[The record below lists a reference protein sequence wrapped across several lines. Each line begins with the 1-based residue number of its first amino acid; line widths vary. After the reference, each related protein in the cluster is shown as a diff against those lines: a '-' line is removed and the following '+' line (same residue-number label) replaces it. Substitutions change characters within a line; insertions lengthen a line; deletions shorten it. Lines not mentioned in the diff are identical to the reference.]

1 MDGNVRRIVAAM
13 LLAAWF
19 FAVPGLAAGEASHS
33 LAGAPAKYV
42 FLFIGDGMGPSQVR
56 AAETVLRA
64 KSGAGAFALSALPV
78 RGTAATRSADFRVT
92 DSAAA
97 ATALAS
103 GRKTANGVIG
113 MDPAGQAPLESIAEA
128 ARDRGFKVGI
138 VTSVPLDHATPA
150 AFYAHRPS
158 RKDLYEI
165 SLQMSGS
172 GLDYFAGGPFTR
184 PTGPKKDATDSVE
197 AARSRGY
204 RVVLD
209 KEGFTRLS
217 HGAGKT
223 MVFTRVASGQGLIG
237 LSLAELTAKGV
248 ELLEGPAGFF
258 MVVEG
263 GKIDWACHANDAA
276 GAVAETLAF
285 DGAVDKAVAFA
296 RRHPEETLVVVTGD
310 HETGGMAFDPTDGA
324 AAAKA
329 GRILSRQGSAAAF
342 EERFSSYRK
351 KLGGKPGRLED
362 VLPLARTFFGL
373 REPGLAA
380 SKDPAAREEPD
391 LVLTDTD
398 LRSLREAFSDS
409 LAAER
414 APGGRGAAYLR
425 YGGCDPLT
433 ITLTRLRD
441 GKAGIRWGTCSHT
454 DRPVP
459 VHALGRGQELFAGP
473 CDNTDI
479 PKRIRQAMG
488 F

>member
-1 MDGNVRRIVAAM
+1 MGGNVRRTGAAM
-13 LLAAWF
+13 LLAACF
-19 FAVPGLAAGEASHS
+19 FAVPGLAVAGV
-33 LAGAPAKYV
+33 PAKFV

-64 KSGAGAFALSALPV
+64 KSGAGAFAISALPV
-78 RGTAATRSADFRVT
+78 RGTAATHSAGFRVT

-113 MDPAGQAPLESIAEA
+113 MDPAGEVPFESIAEA
-128 ARDRGFKVGI
+128 ARGRGFKVGI

-165 SLQMSGS
+165 SLQAADSGF
-172 GLDYFAGGPFTR
+172 DYFAGGPFTR
-184 PTGPKKDATDSVE
+184 PTGPKKDAPDSVE
-197 AARSRGY
+197 KARSRGY

-209 KEGFTRLS
+209 KEGFAQLGR
-217 HGAGKT
+217 GAGKT
-223 MVFTRVASGQGLIG
+223 MVFARVASGQGGRG
-237 LSLAELTAKGV
+237 LSLAELTARGA
-248 ELLEGPAGFF
+248 EILEGPAGFF

-276 GAVAETLAF
+276 GAVSETLAF
-285 DGAVDKAVAFA
+285 DGAVGAALAFA

-310 HETGGMAFDPTDGA
+310 HETGGMVFDPPDA
-324 AAAKA
+324 EEAAKA

-342 EERFSSYRK
+342 EERFSAYRK
-351 KLGGKPGRLED
+351 TLGGKPGRLED
-362 VLPLARTFFGL
+362 VLPLARAFFGL
-373 REPGLAA
+373 RRPEDPPGDEGLTL
-380 SKDPAAREEPD
+380 SGEE
-391 LVLTDTD
+391 
-398 LRSLREAFSDS
+398 REALRAAFRAS
-409 LAAER
+409 LETEG
-414 APGGRGAAYLR
+414 APGGKGAAYLR

-433 ITLTRLRD
+433 ITLTRIRD

-459 VHALGRGQELFAGP
+459 VYARGRGQELFAGP

-479 PKRIRQAMG
+479 PGKIRRAMG

>member
-1 MDGNVRRIVAAM
+1 M
-13 LLAAWF
+13 LLAAWSL
-19 FAVPGLAAGEASHS
+19 ALPGLAAGGASPS

-56 AAETVLRA
+56 AAETVLKARE
-64 KSGAGAFALSALPV
+64 GARPFALSAFPV
-78 RGTAATRSADFRVT
+78 RGTAATRSSGSRVT

-113 MDPAGQAPLESIAEA
+113 MDPAGQVPFESIAEA

-158 RKDLYEI
+158 RKELYEI
-165 SLQMSGS
+165 SLQAAASGF
-172 GLDYFAGGPFTR
+172 DYFAGGPFTR
-184 PTGPKKDATDSVE
+184 PTGPKKDAPDSVE
-197 AARSRGY
+197 AARTRGY

-223 MVFTRVASGQGLIG
+223 MVFTRVASGQGEGG
-237 LSLAELTAKGV
+237 LSLADLTAKGA
-248 ELLEGPAGFF
+248 EILEGPAGFF

-285 DGAVDKAVAFA
+285 DGAVEKAVAFA
-296 RRHPEETLVVVTGD
+296 RRHPGETLVVVTGD
-310 HETGGMAFDPTDGA
+310 HETGGMAFDPGDGA
-324 AAAKA
+324 EAARA
-329 GRILSRQGSAAAF
+329 GRILSRQGSSAAF
-342 EERFSSYRK
+342 EERFSSWRK
-351 KLGGKPGRLED
+351 TLGGKPGRLED

-373 REPGLAA
+373 RKLDGKSRERAERLAA
-380 SKDPAAREEPD
+380 AGDPAAREE
-391 LVLTDTD
+391 LELALAEQD

-409 LAAER
+409 LGAER

-433 ITLTRLRD
+433 ITLSRIRD
-441 GKAGIRWGTCSHT
+441 GKAGIGWGTCSHT

-459 VHALGRGQELFAGP
+459 VLALGRGQELFAGP

>member
-1 MDGNVRRIVAAM
+1 LFEKLRRACAAM
-13 LLAAWF
+13 LLAVGF
-19 FAVPGLAAGEASHS
+19 FALPRLAAAVTPPPVPGVA
-33 LAGAPAKYV
+33 AKYV
-42 FLFIGDGMGPSQVR
+42 FLFIGDGMGPVQVR
-56 AAETVLRA
+56 AAETVLQA
-64 KSGAGAFALSALPV
+64 KGGSGPFSLSGFPV
-78 RGTAATRSADFRVT
+78 RGTAATHSFDSRVT

-113 MDPAGQAPLESIAEA
+113 MDSSGKVPFESIAEA

-150 AFYAHRPS
+150 AFYAHRAS

-172 GLDYFAGGPFTR
+172 GFDYFAGGPFTR
-184 PTGPKKDATDSVE
+184 PTGPKKDAPDSVG

-204 RVVLD
+204 RVVCD
-209 KEGFTRLS
+209 KEGFERLGR
-217 HGAGKT
+217 GAGKT
-223 MVFTRVASGQGLIG
+223 VVFTRVASGQGLAG
-237 LSLAELTAKGV
+237 LSLAELTARGA

-276 GAVAETLAF
+276 GAAAETLAF
-285 DGAVDKAVAFA
+285 DGAVGEALAFA
-296 RRHPEETLVVVTGD
+296 RRHPGETLVVVTGD
-310 HETGGMAFDPTDGA
+310 HETGGMAFDPADA
-324 AAAKA
+324 AFAAKP

-342 EERFSSYRK
+342 EERFSAYRK
-351 KLGGKPGRLED
+351 GLGGKAGRLED

-373 REPGLAA
+373 RKPEMAA

-391 LVLTDTD
+391 LALTEAD
-398 LRSLREAFSDS
+398 LQSLREAFSDS

-414 APGGRGAAYLR
+414 SPGGRGAAYLR

-433 ITLTRLRD
+433 ITLSRIRD
-441 GKAGIRWGTCSHT
+441 GKAGIRWSTCSHT
-454 DRPVP
+454 NRPVP
-459 VHALGRGQELFAGP
+459 VYALGQGRELFAGP

-479 PKRIRQAMG
+479 PKRIRRAMG